1 MFVTFPSPVLGSKI
15 PRSRSGRCITRGKL
29 ANRKMIAKGNLWL
42 GFVHT
47 EWKMFNGILCNSF
60 MSLNK
65 FITSFKFVPEMD
77 TSSHRQLLIEM

>member
-1 MFVTFPSPVLGSKI
+1 
-15 PRSRSGRCITRGKL
+15 
-29 ANRKMIAKGNLWL
+29 
-42 GFVHT
+42 
-47 EWKMFNGILCNSF
+47 MFNGILCNSF